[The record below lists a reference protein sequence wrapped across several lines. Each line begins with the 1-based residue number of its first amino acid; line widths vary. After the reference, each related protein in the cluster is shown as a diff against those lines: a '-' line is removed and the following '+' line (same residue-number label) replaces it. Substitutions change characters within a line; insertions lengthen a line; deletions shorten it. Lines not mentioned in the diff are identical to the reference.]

1 MKSITRALILI
12 AVATGFARTAHAQAT
27 WQPTPAPTVS
37 AENESWYQQDEPIR
51 WSGEYYYRAGA
62 QVFFNKY
69 QMVRAGSYRGISLY
83 TDATLDPL
91 AVVYVPIGR
100 GLMQP
105 YERRRTGD
113 LAGTTG
119 NRAPSFPTSIGAE
132 GFVER
137 TDAPEREPRPVAM
150 EEPEA
155 PLTPRSIV
163 EAPRPEPGSVERPK
177 GINGVWVMYDG
188 RRYFSAGQAVPLDAH
203 FRQIGTYNGF
213 SVYRRDDERGT
224 IYIPTAD
231 GMAPP
236 YAERRRANHNPGTK
250 NR

>member
-1 MKSITRALILI
+1 MKSIARALVLL
-12 AVATGFARTAHAQAT
+12 ATVAGFVRIAHAQAT
-27 WQPTPAPTVS
+27 WQPTPTPAVS
-37 AENESWYQQDEPIR
+37 AENESWYQQGEPIR
-51 WSGEYYYRAGA
+51 WSGDYYYRAGA
-62 QVFFNKY
+62 QVFFNQY
-69 QMVRAGSYRGISLY
+69 QMVRAGSFRGVPLY

-91 AVVYVPIGR
+91 AIVYVPIGR

-132 GFVER
+132 GFAER
-137 TDAPEREPRPVAM
+137 TDAPEPEPRPVAI

-163 EAPRPEPGSVERPK
+163 EAPRPAPGTVERPK
-177 GINGVWVMYDG
+177 GINGVWVTYEG
-188 RRYFSAGQAVPLDAH
+188 RRMFSAGQAVPIDSH
-203 FRQIGTYNGF
+203 FRQIGTYQGF

-231 GMAPP
+231 GMAAP
-236 YAERRRANHNPGTK
+236 YRERRN
-250 NR
+250 

>member
-1 MKSITRALILI
+1 MRCIARGLVL
-12 AVATGFARTAHAQAT
+12 AVAIVGCARAAGAQAT

-37 AENESWYQQDEPIR
+37 AENEQWYQQDEPIR

-62 QVFFNKY
+62 QVFFNQY
-69 QMVRAGSYRGISLY
+69 QMMRAGSYRGVPLF
-83 TDATLDPL
+83 TDATSDPL
-91 AVVYVPIGR
+91 AIVYVPIGR

-137 TDAPEREPRPVAM
+137 TDRPVPEPRAVASEAPEPPPA
-150 EEPEA
+150 
-155 PLTPRSIV
+155 PRSIV
-163 EAPRPEPGSVERPK
+163 EAPRPAPGTVERPK
-177 GINGVWVMYDG
+177 GINGVWVTYEG
-188 RRYFSAGQAVPLDAH
+188 RRMFSAGQAVPLGAH
-203 FRQIGTYNGF
+203 FRQIGIYKGF
-213 SVYRRDDERGT
+213 GVYRRDNEKGT
-224 IYIPTAD
+224 IYIQTA
-231 GMAPP
+231 GGSAAP
-236 YAERRRANHNPGTK
+236 YAERR